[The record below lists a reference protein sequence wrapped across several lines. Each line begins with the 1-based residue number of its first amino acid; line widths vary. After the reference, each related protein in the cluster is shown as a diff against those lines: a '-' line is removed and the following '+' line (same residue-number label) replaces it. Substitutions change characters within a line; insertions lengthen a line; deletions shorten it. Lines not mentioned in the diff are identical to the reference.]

1 MCVWQRE
8 VVRHFAFIAFNL
20 NTMKVML
27 NMKRTRKMIKLSATI
42 FFTFILMSLSA
53 QVYEVKSPNGN
64 LSFKLTVGSDI
75 KYTVT
80 HGSTWLIIPSPI
92 ALRVNGGTVLG
103 ANPVVSSTQTN
114 SISSTITNLYGK
126 NRTLDEV
133 YNERRIN
140 FNGNYSLI
148 IRAYDEGVAYRFV
161 TSLAGEMIVDFE
173 TATFNLAGTPGVY
186 FPEGDDALSTWERSY
201 TRFNSIS
208 EIAVNRFSVTP
219 TMFSYPAQ
227 GLRVLVAESDV
238 LDYPGMYI
246 QRTTSGMAG
255 KWAAYPKTVAD
266 PDDIFKARK
275 VLTRETY
282 LAKTKGTREFPWR
295 VVIVSSDDK
304 DLLTNQLIYKLAK
317 PSVIQE
323 ESFIVPGKSAWEWWH
338 DAILETTT
346 IPSGKANLT
355 LELYKYYVDFA
366 AQYKLEYMTL
376 DAGWQEGYLAE
387 LCQYAATKGVKIF
400 IWDFINLAVEDPN
413 RLAFLK
419 SFGIAGVKIDFID
432 RDDQIAINWLEDI
445 AKRCAEL
452 ELMVIFHGCSK
463 PTGLER
469 TYPNI
474 VNYEAIHGAEQSKWN
489 TTANPDYHLEF
500 PFIRM
505 LAGPLDY
512 TPGSLRNVH
521 VSQFNPIPVGI
532 PNTMGTR
539 ARELAKYILFDQPL
553 GYLCDSP
560 TEYREVPNFINF
572 LSKVPTVWDETIP
585 LAAEV
590 GEYAVLA
597 KRKGEEWYVAAMTN
611 AKARQVEIDFSFLP
625 AGEYFAE
632 VNRDN
637 EFTDINAKVM
647 TREVITVSNTS
658 TRTFNLVKGGGAV
671 LYISNLITGIQEEKK
686 SAFTVF
692 TDQTRTRL
700 TIQSDDFMDTIYIV
714 DILGRM
720 QQVVYTNKD
729 QKEVSIDLSNMPDG
743 QLYLVYAK
751 TAGGQRVAKFIK

>member
-1 MCVWQRE
+1 MKN
-8 VVRHFAFIAFNL
+8 FSMKKLFIAIL
-20 NTMKVML
+20 
-27 NMKRTRKMIKLSATI
+27 
-42 FFTFILMSLSA
+42 FTVLLKPLLA
-53 QVYEVKSPNGN
+53 QVYTVTSPNGN
-64 LSFKLTVGSDI
+64 LTFSLTVGSDI
-75 KYTVT
+75 KYTVM
-80 HGSTWLIIPSPI
+80 HGITSLVTPSAI

-103 ANPVVSSTQTN
+103 ANPVVNNTQTN
-114 SISSTITNLYGK
+114 SVNSTITNLYGK
-126 NRTLDEV
+126 NRILVEV
-133 YNERRIN
+133 YNERIIN
-140 FNGNYSLI
+140 FNGNYSLV

-161 TSLAGEMIVDFE
+161 TSLAGEIIVDFE
-173 TATFNLAGTPGVY
+173 TATFNLAGTPSVF
-186 FPEGDDALSTWERSY
+186 FPEADAAMTTWERSY

-219 TMFSYPAQ
+219 TMFSYTGQ

-246 QRTTSGMAG
+246 QRTSTGMLG

-266 PDDIFKARK
+266 PDDIYKARK
-275 VLTRETY
+275 VLTRENY
-282 LAKTKGTREFPWR
+282 IAKTQGTREFPWR

-317 PSVIQE
+317 PSVIAN

-346 IPSGKANLT
+346 IPSGKDNLSY
-355 LELYKYYVDFA
+355 ELYKYYVDFA
-366 AQYKLEYMTL
+366 AEKKLEYMTL
-376 DAGWQEGYLAE
+376 DAGWEEDYLSQ
-387 LCQYAATKGVKIF
+387 LCQYAASKGVKIF

-413 RLAFLK
+413 RLSKLK
-419 SFGIAGVKIDFID
+419 NFGIAGVKIDFID

-445 AKRCAEL
+445 AKRCSEL
-452 ELMVIFHGCSK
+452 ELMVIFHGCPK

-489 TTANPDYHLEF
+489 DTANPDYHLEF

-512 TPGSLRNVH
+512 TPGSMRNVH
-521 VSQFNPIPVGI
+521 VSQFNPIDPGI

-539 ARELAKYILFDQPL
+539 ARELAMYVLFDQPL

-560 TEYREVPNFINF
+560 TEYRKFPDVMSF

-611 AKARQVEIDFSFLP
+611 AEAREIEIDFFFLP
-625 AGEYFAE
+625 EGTFFADI
-632 VNRDN
+632 NRDN
-637 EFTDINAKVM
+637 EFTDISAKVM
-647 TREVITVSNTS
+647 TRELISVSNT
-658 TRTFNLVKGGGAV
+658 TKRTISLTKGGGAV
-671 LYISNLITGIQEEKK
+671 MRINTNLITSIEEEKK

-692 TDQTRTRL
+692 TDQAHTRL
-700 TIQSDDFMDTIYIV
+700 TIQSDDYLDTIYIV
-714 DILGRM
+714 DIMGR
-720 QQVVYTNKD
+720 VHHVIYTSKN
-729 QKEVSIDLSNMPDG
+729 QKEVSTDISNLPGG
-743 QLYLVYAK
+743 QLYLVYGR
-751 TAGGQRVAKFIK
+751 TMSGQRVAKFIK